1 MIRDLAT
8 LLARASPR
16 LHPRAIAV
24 VGLEGF
30 ALPPALP
37 ADAVIASLREAEGL
51 TLYVDLA
58 AAQAAG
64 LPVAFRAAW
73 ITMTVESALD
83 AVGFTAAFAGALA
96 RAGIACNVLAG
107 ARHDHLFV
115 PWAQA
120 EAAMRILRALQD
132 PGQDPG

>member
-1 MIRDLAT
+1 LIRDLSR
-8 LLARASPR
+8 LLAEAAPH
-16 LHPRAIAV
+16 LHPRPVAV

-37 ADAVIASLREAEGL
+37 AEAVIATLREAEGL

-58 AAQAAG
+58 AAEAAG

-107 ARHDHLFV
+107 ARHDHLFP
-115 PWAQA
+115 PWEQA
-120 EAAMRILRALQD
+120 EAAMAALRGL
-132 PGQDPG
+132 